1 VNAVRGFL
9 NMVSFLLSKRRPAS
23 LVAVFEALA
32 G

>member
-9 NMVSFLLSKRRPAS
+9 NMVSFLLSKQRPAS
-23 LVAVFEALA
+23 LVAVFETLA